1 MEEIEDLI
9 ARATPLDANV
19 EQRNAAFGELVKRF
33 QDMAYGCAYA
43 VLGDVQLAEDAA
55 QEAFITAYRN
65 LNQLQEPTAFGGW
78 LRRIVLTECNRIT
91 RKTGGIAEPIE
102 AALDVPS
109 AEKDPAEIAEN
120 REMKDR
126 VLAAIKALPAGERM
140 ATTLFYI
147 DGYSQ
152 KEIAEFLEVPVMTVK
167 NRLRSSRKRLKGR
180 MVDMVQDYIYEK
192 RPSQDDQFA
201 NKVRLFTAVREGDVD
216 TAKALLKEAPGLVN
230 VRENMLESF
239 LARSRI
245 AYGTPHQK
253 KYLRKLEKEE
263 GWTPLHWAAWIG
275 QIEMAKLLI
284 ANDADVNPMPD
295 KASGEGGITPLYWA
309 ARNGHKGVAELLLA
323 NGADVNAKAKRGQ
336 TPLHFATAL
345 NQKDVTKLL
354 LANGADVNA
363 VTHSGCTPL
372 HYAAING
379 YQEVAAILIANR
391 ADINA
396 KDNGGRTPKDWAEH
410 NNHTIKRL
418 SCGAQESVLIP
429 LAEKVLGCLL
439 AVNDLMIR
447 ELEPINDAGPEED
460 IDADEALETGIK
472 VIDLLA
478 PIVHGGK
485 ISIFGG
491 AGVGCVVTA
500 AELMHNAATHHG
512 GYSVYVDTE
521 ERHYESQEL
530 MLEFWEGG
538 VADKM
543 AFVIGQMSDL
553 LEVRQKAVET
563 GLTLAEHFRKQSGVD
578 VLCCVANKPPLSV
591 EIERLQARFANTKR
605 GAITALL
612 LTSDGSYR
620 PPDDGPRFDNFDG
633 KLAFSH
639 VLREQGLYPTIDPLA
654 SHSRILKPEVVG
666 EEHYQVACQ
675 VKEILTRYRDLHEI
689 VERDGIDGLSDE
701 DRQIV
706 VRARRIQR
714 FFTQPFRVAQI
725 YTNTPGEYVP
735 LAETIRGF
743 QGIVEGEYDN
753 LPEEA
758 FRFVGGIDQVVEK
771 AKTLKA

>member
-1 MEEIEDLI
+1 
-9 ARATPLDANV
+9 
-19 EQRNAAFGELVKRF
+19 
-33 QDMAYGCAYA
+33 
-43 VLGDVQLAEDAA
+43 
-55 QEAFITAYRN
+55 
-65 LNQLQEPTAFGGW
+65 
-78 LRRIVLTECNRIT
+78 
-91 RKTGGIAEPIE
+91 
-102 AALDVPS
+102 
-109 AEKDPAEIAEN
+109 
-120 REMKDR
+120 
-126 VLAAIKALPAGERM
+126 
-140 ATTLFYI
+140 
-147 DGYSQ
+147 
-152 KEIAEFLEVPVMTVK
+152 
-167 NRLRSSRKRLKGR
+167 
-180 MVDMVQDYIYEK
+180 
-192 RPSQDDQFA
+192 
-201 NKVRLFTAVREGDVD
+201 
-216 TAKALLKEAPGLVN
+216 
-230 VRENMLESF
+230 
-239 LARSRI
+239 
-245 AYGTPHQK
+245 
-253 KYLRKLEKEE
+253 
-263 GWTPLHWAAWIG
+263 
-275 QIEMAKLLI
+275 
-284 ANDADVNPMPD
+284 
-295 KASGEGGITPLYWA
+295 
-309 ARNGHKGVAELLLA
+309 
-323 NGADVNAKAKRGQ
+323 
-336 TPLHFATAL
+336 
-345 NQKDVTKLL
+345 
-354 LANGADVNA
+354 
-363 VTHSGCTPL
+363 
-372 HYAAING
+372 
-379 YQEVAAILIANR
+379 
-391 ADINA
+391 
-396 KDNGGRTPKDWAEH
+396 
-410 NNHTIKRL
+410 
-418 SCGAQESVLIP
+418 
-429 LAEKVLGCLL
+429 
-439 AVNDLMIR
+439 
-447 ELEPINDAGPEED
+447 
-460 IDADEALETGIK
+460 
-472 VIDLLA
+472 
-478 PIVHGGK
+478 
-485 ISIFGG
+485 
-491 AGVGCVVTA
+491 
-500 AELMHNAATHHG
+500 
-512 GYSVYVDTE
+512 
-521 ERHYESQEL
+521 